1 MSVPDP
7 QGKDTPPPGLHASFV
22 DVHDDDP
29 SLPEAR
35 GTTDIAGLI
44 QQMHETVDKLQRD
57 HATRGDVKLLNA
69 ALKELRYCF
78 KVFTTLR
85 DRRKVT
91 VFGSARLPANHP
103 AYQAAVDFGQR
114 MARAG
119 YMVITGAAQ
128 GIMEAGHVG
137 AGPDYSIGV
146 NIMLPFEQHANAVI
160 SATSRLMTLRYF
172 FTRKLLFIKECDAVA
187 LFAGGF
193 GTQDEGFEA
202 LTLVQ
207 TGKSHLF
214 PIVLVDEQGG
224 DYWKLWEDY
233 IRKALLGRKLIAPA
247 DMSLF
252 KVVDGAEAAVEEI
265 LTYYRVYHSMRYV
278 DGELVLRM
286 QKQLSG
292 ELLEK
297 LRVEFADII
306 VAGTIEQSAALPAE
320 ANEPK
325 LAPLPRL
332 RFRFD
337 RKNLGR
343 LRQMVDAINRDG

>member
-1 MSVPDP
+1 
-7 QGKDTPPPGLHASFV
+7 
-22 DVHDDDP
+22 
-29 SLPEAR
+29 
-35 GTTDIAGLI
+35 
-44 QQMHETVDKLQRD
+44 
-57 HATRGDVKLLNA
+57 
-69 ALKELRYCF
+69 
-78 KVFTTLR
+78 
-85 DRRKVT
+85 
-91 VFGSARLPANHP
+91 
-103 AYQAAVDFGQR
+103 
-114 MARAG
+114 
-119 YMVITGAAQ
+119 
-128 GIMEAGHVG
+128 
-137 AGPDYSIGV
+137 
-146 NIMLPFEQHANAVI
+146 
-160 SATSRLMTLRYF
+160 
-172 FTRKLLFIKECDAVA
+172 LLFIKECDAVA

-233 IRKALLGRKLIAPA
+233 IRKALLGRKLISPA

-252 KVVDGAEAAVEEI
+252 RVVNGAEEAVEEI

-278 DGELVLRM
+278 DGELVLRL
-286 QKQLSG
+286 QKQLPD

-343 LRQMVDAINRDG
+343 LRQMVDAINRAG